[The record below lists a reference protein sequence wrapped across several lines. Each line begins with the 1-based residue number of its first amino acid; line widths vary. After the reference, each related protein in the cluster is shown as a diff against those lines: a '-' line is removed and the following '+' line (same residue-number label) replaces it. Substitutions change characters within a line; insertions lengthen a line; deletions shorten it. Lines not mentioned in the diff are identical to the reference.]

1 MDITNLTLRQL
12 KEFYA
17 ETDKDDIKK
26 IIKKEIDRRVVK
38 TKIDKNI
45 DNELDKIFLNEQKK
59 KIREK
64 AYIEL
69 TKKYSKNSESEDS
82 GSSELSDS
90 DEYNKTLFPSRGLME
105 RFETEMMFRNSDQ
118 INKIN
123 KPYIDDIKPKN
134 NNDIIGKRKSLKIKR
149 N

>member
-1 MDITNLTLRQL
+1 MTNLTLRQL
-12 KEFYA
+12 KEFYD

-26 IIKKEIDRRVVK
+26 IIKKEIDRRVIK
-38 TKIDKNI
+38 TKIEKTI

-59 KIREK
+59 KIKEK

-69 TKKYSKNSESEDS
+69 TKKYSKKSESQSNSSSDS
-82 GSSELSDS
+82 SDS
-90 DEYNKTLFPSRGLME
+90 DEYNKTLFPSTGLME

-123 KPYIDDIKPKN
+123 RPYVDDIKPENKN
-134 NNDIIGKRKSLKIKR
+134 NIIGKRKSLKIRKD
-149 N
+149 